1 MERIQRNE
9 RMAIITK
16 LLVDNPGR
24 LFTLGGFSEQLNT
37 VKSSI
42 SEDIDAINNIL
53 ERQGEGFLET
63 VPGAAGGVRFVPNV
77 KSCKV
82 KEYIDKMIKEL
93 SNPERILTG
102 GYLYLNDIIYNPER
116 VYRIAE
122 IFATKFSIKKPDLVI
137 TVETKGIP
145 LAFAV
150 ARLLAIPLVVA
161 RRKSDAAEGHSV
173 NINYVSGSS
182 KQLQTMVLPIKA
194 LKRGSRILFIDD
206 FIKGGGTARGIEEL
220 AREFDCSVV
229 GNGFLIETMNPE
241 KKLVNECYSLI
252 KIGEINEQRGV
263 LQISSG
269 IY

>member
-1 MERIQRNE
+1 MDRTHKNE

-16 LLVDNPGR
+16 LLVDNPGK
-24 LFTLGGFSEQLNT
+24 LFTLGGFSEILNT

-42 SEDIDAINNIL
+42 SEDIDTINIVL
-53 ERQGEGFLET
+53 ERQGEGYLET

-77 KSCKV
+77 PNAKI
-82 KEYIDKMIKEL
+82 KEYIQKMIIEL

-116 VYRIAE
+116 VCRIAE
-122 IFATKFSIKKPDLVI
+122 IFASKFSAKNPDQVI

-150 ARLLAIPLVVA
+150 SRLLAIPLVVA

-206 FIKGGGTARGIEEL
+206 FIKGGGTARGIAEL

-229 GNGFLIETMNPE
+229 GNGFFIETMIPE
-241 KKLVNECYSLI
+241 KKLVNDCYSLI
-252 KIGEINEQRGV
+252 KIGEINDEIGIT
-263 LQISSG
+263 QITSELL
-269 IY
+269 